1 MNEQPPVNTLGE
13 LARVAGGSIGW
24 GGDTTITGIE
34 YDSRLVKPGVMFVAM
49 RGGYADGHDYIAQAL
64 DCQPG
69 DWLYGRC
76 NELRG
81 ADALTFA
88 DIVEILPPAGDAG

>member
-13 LARVAGGSIGW
+13 LARVAGGSIDW
-24 GGDTTITGIE
+24 GSDTTITGIE

-49 RGGYADGHDYIAQAL
+49 RGGYVDGHDYIAQAL

-69 DWLYGRC
+69 DI
-76 NELRG
+76 LRHE
-81 ADALTFA
+81 T
-88 DIVEILPPAGDAG
+88 GDLSGQV